1 MKEEEAIFTLG
12 KRFSMLRNRGDD
24 LPLDSIQVGNSM
36 VRPEE
41 LADEYDRH
49 FPPRPP
55 TPKRS
60 TERRFDY
67 ESVYLGEIRMGASIS
82 GLLIRF
88 GDHQWDTLKTTDV
101 FFCAGQQTLHERIVA
116 TKCNR
121 FDVITGWN
129 FTFVVDKVAESLSV
143 VRARYR
149 VDDTTFCDETPIL
162 GAQRQYL
169 ETVEKVLGTA
179 YFPFIPFNRFWQV
192 WDEYVALR
200 KQQISELRSTEQA
213 VPSDGHK
220 PSSSGTTTSST
231 VPADA
236 L

>member
-1 MKEEEAIFTLG
+1 MTEEEAIFTLG
-12 KRFSMLRNRGDD
+12 KRFSMLRNRGEDM
-24 LPLDSIQVGNSM
+24 PLDRIEVGNSM

-49 FPPRPP
+49 FPPGPP
-55 TPKRS
+55 TPKRD

-67 ESVYLGEIRMGASIS
+67 ELVYLGEIRMGASIS
-82 GLLIRF
+82 GLLIRH
-88 GDHQWDTLKTTDV
+88 GDNQWDTLKTTDV
-101 FFCAGQQTLHERIVA
+101 FFCASQHTLRERIET

-129 FTFVVDKVAESLSV
+129 YTFVVDKVAESLSV

-149 VDDTTFCDETPIL
+149 VDDTTFCDETPIF

-169 ETVEKVLGTA
+169 ETIEKVLGTA
-179 YFPFIPFNRFWQV
+179 YFPFIPFDRFWQV

-220 PSSSGTTTSST
+220 PSSSVST
-231 VPADA
+231 AGSTAPADA
-236 L
+236 H